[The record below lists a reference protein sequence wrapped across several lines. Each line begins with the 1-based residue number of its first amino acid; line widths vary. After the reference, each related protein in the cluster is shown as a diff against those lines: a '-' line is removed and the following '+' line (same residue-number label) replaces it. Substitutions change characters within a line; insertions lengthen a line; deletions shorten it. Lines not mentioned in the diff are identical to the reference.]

1 MRKRELWR
9 TVKRFLWYLV
19 LSQGIGVFSAFIYL
33 IITSPVKENYETAM
47 NRGLESGVV
56 TWAMIAG
63 YVASIAWFLGRRHI
77 KLTMGRLRH
86 CNLWAT
92 AGMSEVIAMAW
103 LLTEMS
109 LLTLI
114 DADKLFAD
122 EIEELEQMDKLFK
135 GVMGFLA
142 VGILAPISEEIGFR
156 GVLLGGLL
164 RARVRPWVAIICS
177 AVVFAALHGT
187 EIQLMGTIV
196 FGIIT
201 GWLLWRTRSL
211 LPGMIMHLTN
221 NSFVFIT
228 DYLWGDDDENPET
241 WEAIVI
247 LAVCIPLLVYGL
259 KWFRKR
265 W

>member
-19 LSQGIGVFSAFIYL
+19 LSQGLGILGAVIYFMVMHP
-33 IITSPVKENYETAM
+33 SQM
-47 NRGLESGVV
+47 NNEAAIDRFFESDVMV
-56 TWAMIAG
+56 WAMIAG
-63 YVASIAWFLGRRHI
+63 YIASIAWFLGRGHI
-77 KLTMGRLRH
+77 RLTMGRLRH

-92 AGMSEVIAMAW
+92 AGMSEMIALAW
-103 LLTEMS
+103 LFTELS
-109 LLTLI
+109 LLSLI
-114 DADKLFAD
+114 DADKIFAD
-122 EIEELEQMDKLFK
+122 EIEEMEKMDELFK
-135 GVMGFLA
+135 GIRGFLA
-142 VGILAPISEEIGFR
+142 IAILTPISEEIGFR
-156 GVLLGGLL
+156 GMLLGGLL
-164 RARVRPWVAIICS
+164 RARVRPWVAIVCS
-177 AVVFAALHGT
+177 AVVFGILHGT

-228 DYLWGDDDENPET
+228 DYLWGDDDENPAT
-241 WEAIVI
+241 WILIVI

-259 KWFRKR
+259 KWFHKR